1 MAKRDIE
8 FLYEIGGLRR
18 VPRAWQQVLTHR
30 VANISEHIFRMT
42 FIAWTIAVEEKA
54 DVNKVIQMV
63 LVHDVAESRATDIA
77 FMHRPYV
84 TRHEDVAQEHI
95 FADTTIGKDVKTL
108 LHEYEERKTLE
119 SKIVKDADNLD
130 VDFEL
135 MEHSRLGDPVAQD
148 MKANHRPTVRK
159 EKLYTRTAKKMWDAI
174 QKSNPDSWHQGLTE
188 SWIHNKNA
196 AR

>member
-18 VPRAWQQVLTHR
+18 VPRAWQQLLTHR

-42 FIAWTIAVEEKA
+42 FIAWTIALEEIA

-77 FMHRPYV
+77 FMHRNYV
-84 TRHEDVAQEHI
+84 TRHEEVAVEHM
-95 FADTTIGKDVKTL
+95 FEKTTLEKEAHAL
-108 LHEYEERKTLE
+108 LEEYEERKSLE
-119 SKIVKDADNLD
+119 AKIVKDADNLD
-130 VDFEL
+130 VDLEL
-135 MEHSRLGDPVAQD
+135 MEHARLGDPAAKH
-148 MKANHRPTVRK
+148 MKAVHRPTIRK
-159 EKLYTRTAKKMWDAI
+159 EKLYTKTAKKMWDAI
-174 QKSNPDSWHQGLTE
+174 QKSNPDSWHEGL
-188 SWIHNKNA
+188 SDDWIKNKKA